1 MIEIRRA
8 RADEL
13 DEVGA
18 QTVAAY
24 VDLLGEQD
32 PYLERLRDA
41 AGRAEQAELVVGL
54 VDGRP
59 AGSVTVAEAGTPFA
73 DIARPGELEFRML
86 AVAPAGRGHGV
97 GTALVDHVLETAR
110 RRGHRAVVMSTQP
123 NMVAARRIYDRAGFV
138 PDPDRYWQPFPGLT
152 LEVLV
157 RVLDRPDDD
166 RRQRSTVATIPA
178 R

>member
-1 MIEIRRA
+1 MIEIRRV

-18 QTVAAY
+18 QTAAAY

-32 PYLERLRDA
+32 AYLERLRDA

-54 VDGRP
+54 VDGQL
-59 AGSVTVAEAGTPFA
+59 AGSVTLADPGTPFA

-86 AVAPAGRGHGV
+86 AVAPVGRGHGV
-97 GTALVDHVLETAR
+97 GTALVEHVLDTAR
-110 RRGHRAVVMSTQP
+110 RRDRSAVVMSTQP

-138 PDPDRYWQPFPGLT
+138 PDPDRYWQPVDGLT

-157 RVLDRPDDD
+157 RVLDRPGADGL
-166 RRQRSTVATIPA
+166 
-178 R
+178 